1 MQVDVYSKKDCG
13 ICTAAKDK
21 LTRMKIEFTEY
32 DIEVCGS
39 PHVGWRTDN
48 SVDALAYHCL
58 VQNKIPMI
66 VIDGVPFT
74 YSGAMRFL
82 KERK

>member
-1 MQVDVYSKKDCG
+1 VQVDVYSKKDCG
-13 ICTAAKDK
+13 VCTAAKKK
-21 LTRMKIEFTEY
+21 LDIMKLPYTEY
-32 DIEVCGS
+32 DIDYMTSVHE
-39 PHVGWRTDN
+39 GWRDDG
-48 SVDALAYHCL
+48 SVDAQVYLCL
-58 VQNKIPMI
+58 INNAIPMI